1 MKRKLLIGM
10 LLVVAVMLFSQE
22 VQLRSYIGKWKIDR
36 IFTVNEDYHVIGDL
50 IKNEA
55 YAYMG
60 VIIEYDT
67 EGIILDGEKF
77 TNTINTEKVQEEFF
91 TDEQL
96 KYYTRGSW
104 YPGYSFKDLGI
115 TEKIIKEVYMYIHNK
130 ENNYYVFGFSFYQ
143 INDNELII
151 KYRGWF
157 YHAVRIK

>member
-1 MKRKLLIGM
+1 MVLIGM
-10 LLVVAVMLFSQE
+10 LLVEAVMLFSQE
-22 VQLRSYIGKWKIDR
+22 IQLQSYIGKWKVDR

-60 VIIEYDT
+60 VIIEYDR
-67 EGIILDGEKF
+67 EGIVLDGEKF
-77 TNTINTEKVQEEFF
+77 INTRKIQENFF

-104 YPGYSFKDLGI
+104 YPGYTFKDLGI
-115 TEKIIKEVYMYIHNK
+115 TEKIIKEIFVHAK
-130 ENNYYVFGFSFYQ
+130 NNRGIPIFGAVFYQ

-157 YHAVRIK
+157 YHAVRIR

>member
-10 LLVVAVMLFSQE
+10 LLVEAVMLFSQE
-22 VQLRSYIGKWKIDR
+22 IQLQSYIGKWKVDR
-36 IFTVNEDYHVIGDL
+36 IFTVNEDYHAIGDL

-60 VIIEYDT
+60 VIIEYDR

-77 TNTINTEKVQEEFF
+77 INTREIQENFF

-104 YPGYSFKDLGI
+104 YPGYTFKDLGI
-115 TEKIIKEVYMYIHNK
+115 TEKIIKEIFVHAK
-130 ENNYYVFGFSFYQ
+130 NNRRISIFGAVFYQ

>member
-67 EGIILDGEKF
+67 KGIILDGEKF
-77 TNTINTEKVQEEFF
+77 INTEKV
-91 TDEQL
+91 
-96 KYYTRGSW
+96 
-104 YPGYSFKDLGI
+104 
-115 TEKIIKEVYMYIHNK
+115 
-130 ENNYYVFGFSFYQ
+130 
-143 INDNELII
+143 
-151 KYRGWF
+151 
-157 YHAVRIK
+157 

>member
-60 VIIEYDT
+60 VIIEYDR
-67 EGIILDGEKF
+67 EGIVLDGEKF
-77 TNTINTEKVQEEFF
+77 INTREIQENFF

-104 YPGYSFKDLGI
+104 YPGYTFKDLGI
-115 TEKIIKEVYMYIHNK
+115 TEKIIKEIFVHAK
-130 ENNYYVFGFSFYQ
+130 NNRGISIFGAVFYQ

-151 KYRGWF
+151 EYRGWF
-157 YHAVRIK
+157 YHAVRIR

>member
-1 MKRKLLIGM
+1 MKRKLLIGII
-10 LLVVAVMLFSQE
+10 LVETMMLFSQE
-22 VQLRSYIGKWKIDR
+22 IQLRSYIGKWKVDR

-60 VIIEYDT
+60 VIIEYDR

-77 TNTINTEKVQEEFF
+77 INTREIQENFF

-104 YPGYSFKDLGI
+104 YPGYTFKDLGI
-115 TEKIIKEVYMYIHNK
+115 TEKIIKEIFVHAK
-130 ENNYYVFGFSFYQ
+130 NNRRISIFGAVFYQ

-157 YHAVRIK
+157 YHAVRIR

>member
-10 LLVVAVMLFSQE
+10 ILVETMMLFSQE
-22 VQLRSYIGKWKIDR
+22 IQLQSYIGKWKVDR

-60 VIIEYDT
+60 VIIEYDR

-77 TNTINTEKVQEEFF
+77 INTREIQENFF

-104 YPGYSFKDLGI
+104 YPGYTFKDLGI
-115 TEKIIKEVYMYIHNK
+115 TEKIIKEIFVHAK
-130 ENNYYVFGFSFYQ
+130 NNRGISIFGAVFYQ

-151 KYRGWF
+151 IYRGWF
-157 YHAVRIK
+157 YHAVRIR

>member
-1 MKRKLLIGM
+1 MKRKLLISM
-10 LLVVAVMLFSQE
+10 LLVETMMLFSQE
-22 VQLRSYIGKWKIDR
+22 IQLRSYIGKWKVDR

-60 VIIEYDT
+60 VIIEYDR
-67 EGIILDGEKF
+67 EGIVLDGEKF
-77 TNTINTEKVQEEFF
+77 INTREIQENFF

-115 TEKIIKEVYMYIHNK
+115 TEKIIKEIFVHAK
-130 ENNYYVFGFSFYQ
+130 NNRRISIFGAVFYQ

>member
-10 LLVVAVMLFSQE
+10 LLVEAVMLFSQE
-22 VQLRSYIGKWKIDR
+22 IQLQSYIGKWKVDR

-60 VIIEYDT
+60 VIIEYDR
-67 EGIILDGEKF
+67 EGIVLDGEKF
-77 TNTINTEKVQEEFF
+77 IN
-91 TDEQL
+91 EQL

-104 YPGYSFKDLGI
+104 YPGYTFKDLGI
-115 TEKIIKEVYMYIHNK
+115 TEKIIKEVYMDISNK
-130 ENNYYVFGFSFYQ
+130 EIDYYVFGFSFYQ

-157 YHAVRIK
+157 YHAVRIR

>member
-1 MKRKLLIGM
+1 MKKMVLIGM
-10 LLVVAVMLFSQE
+10 LLVEAVMLFSQE
-22 VQLRSYIGKWKIDR
+22 VQLRSYIGKWKVDR

-50 IKNEA
+50 IKKEA

-60 VIIEYDT
+60 VIIEYDR

-77 TNTINTEKVQEEFF
+77 INTRKIQENFF
-91 TDEQL
+91 KDEQL

-104 YPGYSFKDLGI
+104 YPGYTFKDLGI
-115 TEKIIKEVYMYIHNK
+115 TEKIIKEIFVHAK
-130 ENNYYVFGFSFYQ
+130 NNRGISIFGAVFYQ

>member
-10 LLVVAVMLFSQE
+10 LLVETMMLFSQE
-22 VQLRSYIGKWKIDR
+22 IQLQSYIGKWKVDR

-60 VIIEYDT
+60 VIIEYDR
-67 EGIILDGEKF
+67 EGTVLDGEKF
-77 TNTINTEKVQEEFF
+77 INTRKIQENFF

-104 YPGYSFKDLGI
+104 YPGYTFKDLGI
-115 TEKIIKEVYMYIHNK
+115 TEKIIKEIFVHAK
-130 ENNYYVFGFSFYQ
+130 NNRRISIFGAVFYQ

>member
-10 LLVVAVMLFSQE
+10 LLVEAVMLFSQE
-22 VQLRSYIGKWKIDR
+22 IQLQSYIGKWKVDR

-60 VIIEYDT
+60 VIIEYDR
-67 EGIILDGEKF
+67 EGIVLDGEKF
-77 TNTINTEKVQEEFF
+77 INTRKIQENFF

-104 YPGYSFKDLGI
+104 YPGYTFKDLGI
-115 TEKIIKEVYMYIHNK
+115 TEKIIKEIFVHAK
-130 ENNYYVFGFSFYQ
+130 NNRGIPIFGAVFYQ

>member
-1 MKRKLLIGM
+1 MKKMVLIGM
-10 LLVVAVMLFSQE
+10 LLVEAVMLFSQE
-22 VQLRSYIGKWKIDR
+22 IQLQSYIGKWKVDR

-60 VIIEYDT
+60 VIIEYDR
-67 EGIILDGEKF
+67 EGIVLDGEKF
-77 TNTINTEKVQEEFF
+77 INTRKIQENFF

-104 YPGYSFKDLGI
+104 YPGYTFKDLGI
-115 TEKIIKEVYMYIHNK
+115 TEKIIKEIFVHAK
-130 ENNYYVFGFSFYQ
+130 NNRGIPIFGAVFYQ

-157 YHAVRIK
+157 YHAVRIR

>member
-1 MKRKLLIGM
+1 MKKMILIGM
-10 LLVVAVMLFSQE
+10 ILVETMMLFSQE
-22 VQLRSYIGKWKIDR
+22 IQLQSYIGKWKVDR

-60 VIIEYDT
+60 VIIEYDR
-67 EGIILDGEKF
+67 EGIVLDGEKF
-77 TNTINTEKVQEEFF
+77 INTREIQENFF

-104 YPGYSFKDLGI
+104 YPGYTFKDLGI
-115 TEKIIKEVYMYIHNK
+115 TEKIIKEIFVHAK
-130 ENNYYVFGFSFYQ
+130 NNRGISIFGAVFYQ

-151 KYRGWF
+151 EYRGWF
-157 YHAVRIK
+157 YHAVRIR

>member
-1 MKRKLLIGM
+1 MKKMVLIGM
-10 LLVVAVMLFSQE
+10 LLVEAVMLFSQE
-22 VQLRSYIGKWKIDR
+22 IQLQSYIGKWKVDR

-60 VIIEYDT
+60 VIIEYDR
-67 EGIILDGEKF
+67 EGIVLDGEKF
-77 TNTINTEKVQEEFF
+77 INTRKIQENFF

-104 YPGYSFKDLGI
+104 YPGYTFKDLEI
-115 TEKIIKEVYMYIHNK
+115 TEKIIKEIFVHAK
-130 ENNYYVFGFSFYQ
+130 NNRGISIFGAVFYQ

>member
-10 LLVVAVMLFSQE
+10 LLVEAVMLFSQE
-22 VQLRSYIGKWKIDR
+22 IQLQSYIGKRKVDR

-60 VIIEYDT
+60 VIIEYDR
-67 EGIILDGEKF
+67 EGIVLDGEKF
-77 TNTINTEKVQEEFF
+77 INTREIQENFF

-104 YPGYSFKDLGI
+104 YPGYTFKDLGI
-115 TEKIIKEVYMYIHNK
+115 TEKIIKEIFVHAK
-130 ENNYYVFGFSFYQ
+130 NNRGISIFGAVFYQ

-157 YHAVRIK
+157 YHAVRIR

>member
-1 MKRKLLIGM
+1 MKKMVLIGM
-10 LLVVAVMLFSQE
+10 LLVEAVMLFSQE
-22 VQLRSYIGKWKIDR
+22 VQLRSYIGKWKVDR

-60 VIIEYDT
+60 VIIEYDR
-67 EGIILDGEKF
+67 EGIVLDGEKF
-77 TNTINTEKVQEEFF
+77 INTRKIQENFF
-91 TDEQL
+91 KDEQL

-104 YPGYSFKDLGI
+104 YPGYTFKDLGI
-115 TEKIIKEVYMYIHNK
+115 TEKIIKEIFVHAK
-130 ENNYYVFGFSFYQ
+130 NNRGISIFGAVFYQ

>member
-1 MKRKLLIGM
+1 MKRMILIGII
-10 LLVVAVMLFSQE
+10 LVETMMLFSQE
-22 VQLRSYIGKWKIDR
+22 IQLQSYIGKWKVDR

-60 VIIEYDT
+60 VIIEYDR
-67 EGIILDGEKF
+67 EGIVLDGEKF
-77 TNTINTEKVQEEFF
+77 INTRKIQENFF

-104 YPGYSFKDLGI
+104 YPGYNFKDLGI
-115 TEKIIKEVYMYIHNK
+115 TEKIIKEVYMDISNK
-130 ENNYYVFGFSFYQ
+130 EIDYYVFGFSFYQ

-157 YHAVRIK
+157 YHAVRIR

>member
-1 MKRKLLIGM
+1 MKRKLLIGII
-10 LLVVAVMLFSQE
+10 LVETMMLFSQE
-22 VQLRSYIGKWKIDR
+22 IQLRSYIGKWKVDR

-60 VIIEYDT
+60 VIIEYDR

-77 TNTINTEKVQEEFF
+77 INTREIQENFF
-91 TDEQL
+91 TDAQL

-104 YPGYSFKDLGI
+104 YPGYTFKDLGI
-115 TEKIIKEVYMYIHNK
+115 TEKIIKEIFVHAK
-130 ENNYYVFGFSFYQ
+130 NNRGISIFGAVFYQ

-157 YHAVRIK
+157 YHAVRIR

>member
-1 MKRKLLIGM
+1 MKKMVLIGII
-10 LLVVAVMLFSQE
+10 LVETVILFPQE
-22 VQLRSYIGKWKIDR
+22 VQLRSYIGKWKVDS
-36 IFTVNEDYHVIGDL
+36 IFAINEDYHVIGDL

-60 VIIEYDT
+60 VIIEYDA

-77 TNTINTEKVQEEFF
+77 INTEKVQEEFF

-96 KYYTRGSW
+96 KAYTKGSW
-104 YPGYSFKDLGI
+104 YPGYTFKDLGI
-115 TEKIIKEVYMYIHNK
+115 TEQIIKEVYMDITSK
-130 ENNYYVFGFSFYQ
+130 ENNHYVFGFLFYQ

-157 YHAVRIK
+157 YHAVRIR

>member
-10 LLVVAVMLFSQE
+10 LLVEAVMLFSQE

-60 VIIEYDT
+60 VIIEYDAG
-67 EGIILDGEKF
+67 GIILDGEKF
-77 TNTINTEKVQEEFF
+77 INTEKVQEGFF

-96 KYYTRGSW
+96 KDYTRGSW
-104 YPGYSFKDLGI
+104 YPGYTFKDLGI
-115 TEKIIKEVYMYIHNK
+115 TEKIIKEIFVHAK
-130 ENNYYVFGFSFYQ
+130 NNRRISIFGAVFYQ

>member
-1 MKRKLLIGM
+1 MILIGII
-10 LLVVAVMLFSQE
+10 LVETMMLFSQE
-22 VQLRSYIGKWKIDR
+22 IQLRSYIGKWKVDR

-60 VIIEYDT
+60 VIIEYDRG
-67 EGIILDGEKF
+67 GIVLDGEKF
-77 TNTINTEKVQEEFF
+77 INTREIQENFF

-104 YPGYSFKDLGI
+104 YPGYTFKDLGI
-115 TEKIIKEVYMYIHNK
+115 TEKIIKEIFVHAK
-130 ENNYYVFGFSFYQ
+130 NNRGLSIFGAVFYQ

-157 YHAVRIK
+157 YHAVRIR

>member
-1 MKRKLLIGM
+1 MKRKLLIGII
-10 LLVVAVMLFSQE
+10 LVETMMLFSQE
-22 VQLRSYIGKWKIDR
+22 IQLRSYIGKWKVDR

-60 VIIEYDT
+60 VIIEYDR

-77 TNTINTEKVQEEFF
+77 INSREIQENFF

-96 KYYTRGSW
+96 KDYTRGSW
-104 YPGYSFKDLGI
+104 YPGYTFKDLGI
-115 TEKIIKEVYMYIHNK
+115 TEKIIKEIFVHAK
-130 ENNYYVFGFSFYQ
+130 NNRGISIFGAVFYQ

-151 KYRGWF
+151 EYRGWF
-157 YHAVRIK
+157 YHAVRIR

>member
-10 LLVVAVMLFSQE
+10 ILVETMMLFSQE
-22 VQLRSYIGKWKIDR
+22 IQLQSYIGKWKVDR

-60 VIIEYDT
+60 VIIEYDR
-67 EGIILDGEKF
+67 EGIVLDGEKF
-77 TNTINTEKVQEEFF
+77 INTREIQENFF

-104 YPGYSFKDLGI
+104 YPGYTFKDLGI
-115 TEKIIKEVYMYIHNK
+115 TEKIIKEIFVHAK
-130 ENNYYVFGFSFYQ
+130 NNRGISIFGAVFYQ

>member
-1 MKRKLLIGM
+1 MKKMILIGM
-10 LLVVAVMLFSQE
+10 ILVETMMLFSQE
-22 VQLRSYIGKWKIDR
+22 IQLQSYIGKWKVDR

-60 VIIEYDT
+60 VIIEYDR
-67 EGIILDGEKF
+67 EGIVLDGEKF
-77 TNTINTEKVQEEFF
+77 INTRKIQENFF

-104 YPGYSFKDLGI
+104 YPGYTFKDLGI
-115 TEKIIKEVYMYIHNK
+115 TEKIIKEIFVHAK
-130 ENNYYVFGFSFYQ
+130 NNRGISIFGAVFYQ

-151 KYRGWF
+151 EYRGWF
-157 YHAVRIK
+157 YHAVRIR

>member
-10 LLVVAVMLFSQE
+10 ILVETMMLFSQE
-22 VQLRSYIGKWKIDR
+22 IQLQSYIGKWKVDR

-60 VIIEYDT
+60 VIIEYDR
-67 EGIILDGEKF
+67 EGIVLDGEKF
-77 TNTINTEKVQEEFF
+77 INTREIQENFF

-104 YPGYSFKDLGI
+104 YPGYTFKDLEI
-115 TEKIIKEVYMYIHNK
+115 TEKIIKEIFVHAK
-130 ENNYYVFGFSFYQ
+130 NNRGISIFGAVFYQ

>member
-1 MKRKLLIGM
+1 MKKMILIGM
-10 LLVVAVMLFSQE
+10 ILVETMMLFSQE
-22 VQLRSYIGKWKIDR
+22 IQLQSYIGKWKVDR

-60 VIIEYDT
+60 VIIEYDR

-77 TNTINTEKVQEEFF
+77 INTREIQENFF

-104 YPGYSFKDLGI
+104 YPGYTFKDLGI
-115 TEKIIKEVYMYIHNK
+115 TEKIIKEIFVHAK
-130 ENNYYVFGFSFYQ
+130 NNRGISIFGAVFYQ

-151 KYRGWF
+151 EYRGWF
-157 YHAVRIK
+157 YHAVRIR

>member
-1 MKRKLLIGM
+1 MKRKLLIGII
-10 LLVVAVMLFSQE
+10 LVETMMLFSQE
-22 VQLRSYIGKWKIDR
+22 IQLRSYIGKWKVDR

-60 VIIEYDT
+60 VIIEYDR
-67 EGIILDGEKF
+67 ERIILDGEKF
-77 TNTINTEKVQEEFF
+77 INTREIQENFF

-104 YPGYSFKDLGI
+104 YPGYTFKDLGI
-115 TEKIIKEVYMYIHNK
+115 TEKIIKEIFVHAK
-130 ENNYYVFGFSFYQ
+130 NNRGISIFGAVFYQ

-151 KYRGWF
+151 EYRGWF
-157 YHAVRIK
+157 YHAVRIR

>member
-1 MKRKLLIGM
+1 MKRKLLIGII
-10 LLVVAVMLFSQE
+10 LVETMMLFSQE
-22 VQLRSYIGKWKIDR
+22 IQLRSYIGKWKVDR

-60 VIIEYDT
+60 VIIEYDR

-77 TNTINTEKVQEEFF
+77 INTEKVQEGFF

-96 KYYTRGSW
+96 KDYTRGSW
-104 YPGYSFKDLGI
+104 YPGYTFKDLGI
-115 TEKIIKEVYMYIHNK
+115 TEKIIKEIFVHAK
-130 ENNYYVFGFSFYQ
+130 NNRRISIFGAVFYQ

-157 YHAVRIK
+157 YHAVRIR

>member
-1 MKRKLLIGM
+1 MKRMILIGII
-10 LLVVAVMLFSQE
+10 LVETMMLFSQE
-22 VQLRSYIGKWKIDR
+22 IQLQSYIGKWKVDR

-60 VIIEYDT
+60 VIIEYDR
-67 EGIILDGEKF
+67 EGIVLDGEKF
-77 TNTINTEKVQEEFF
+77 INTRKIQENFF

-104 YPGYSFKDLGI
+104 YPGYTFKDLGI
-115 TEKIIKEVYMYIHNK
+115 TEKIIKEIFVHAK
-130 ENNYYVFGFSFYQ
+130 NNRGISIFGAVFYQ

-151 KYRGWF
+151 EYRGWF
-157 YHAVRIK
+157 YHAVRIR

>member
-10 LLVVAVMLFSQE
+10 ILVETMMLFSQE
-22 VQLRSYIGKWKIDR
+22 IQLQSYIGKWKVDR

-60 VIIEYDT
+60 VIIEYDR

-77 TNTINTEKVQEEFF
+77 INTREIQENFF

-104 YPGYSFKDLGI
+104 YPGYTFKDLGI
-115 TEKIIKEVYMYIHNK
+115 TEKIIKEIFLHAK
-130 ENNYYVFGFSFYQ
+130 NNRGISIFGAVFYQ

-151 KYRGWF
+151 IYRGWF
-157 YHAVRIK
+157 YHAVRIR

>member
-1 MKRKLLIGM
+1 MKRMILIGII
-10 LLVVAVMLFSQE
+10 LVETMMLFSQE
-22 VQLRSYIGKWKIDR
+22 IQLRSYIGKWKVDR

-60 VIIEYDT
+60 VIIEYDR
-67 EGIILDGEKF
+67 EGIVLDGEKF
-77 TNTINTEKVQEEFF
+77 INTREIQENFF

-104 YPGYSFKDLGI
+104 YPGYTFKDLGI
-115 TEKIIKEVYMYIHNK
+115 TGKIIKEIFVHAK
-130 ENNYYVFGFSFYQ
+130 NNRGISIFGAVFYQ

>member
-10 LLVVAVMLFSQE
+10 LLVEAVMLFSQE
-22 VQLRSYIGKWKIDR
+22 VQLRSYIGKWKVNR

-60 VIIEYDT
+60 VIIEYDR
-67 EGIILDGEKF
+67 EGIVLDGEKF
-77 TNTINTEKVQEEFF
+77 INTRKIQENFF

-104 YPGYSFKDLGI
+104 YPGYTFKDLGI
-115 TEKIIKEVYMYIHNK
+115 TEKIIKEVYMDISNK
-130 ENNYYVFGFSFYQ
+130 EIDYYVFGFSFYQ

-157 YHAVRIK
+157 YHAVRIR

>member
-1 MKRKLLIGM
+1 MKKMILIGM
-10 LLVVAVMLFSQE
+10 ILVETMMLFSQE
-22 VQLRSYIGKWKIDR
+22 IQLQSYIGKWKVDR

-60 VIIEYDT
+60 VIIEYDR
-67 EGIILDGEKF
+67 EGIVLDGEKF
-77 TNTINTEKVQEEFF
+77 INTREIQENFF

-104 YPGYSFKDLGI
+104 YPGYTFKDLGI
-115 TEKIIKEVYMYIHNK
+115 TEKIIKEIFVHAK
-130 ENNYYVFGFSFYQ
+130 NNRGISIFGAVFYQ